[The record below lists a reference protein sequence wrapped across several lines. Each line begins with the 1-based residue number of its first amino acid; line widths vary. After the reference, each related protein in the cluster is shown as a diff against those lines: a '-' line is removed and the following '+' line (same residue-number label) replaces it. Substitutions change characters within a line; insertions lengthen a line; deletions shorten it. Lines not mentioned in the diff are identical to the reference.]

1 MPLNKLAQINGQV
14 QTFKRM
20 NRILYDNWQ
29 DRAAEVFREGC
40 TGKIEKEWDS
50 IYNEVEQLLRQLRQ
64 MKQRIEE
71 LNRQSKRH

>member
-1 MPLNKLAQINGQV
+1 MPLNKLAQINEQV

-29 DRAAEVFREGC
+29 DRAAEAFREGC
-40 TGKIEKEWDS
+40 TGKIEKEWNS